1 MRARTRWHR
10 GDRAR
15 SPGDVASAAA
25 FTAFRLS
32 RSMLENLRRARF
44 AIDAGPAY
52 FEFLAEALAFCIQC
66 ACRVAWP
73 RLADGEREAFATALA
88 QHAAGH
94 LAENEAGLLGRRS
107 AADAAHAF
115 IARLNERFAE
125 YAELEYGPD
134 GPHFGFLR
142 YFASLVADIVPP
154 EDARWVHDQVIAIE
168 GPVAAATLARTL
180 TGLLEAR

>member
-15 SPGDVASAAA
+15 SPGEVASAVA
-25 FTAFRLS
+25 FTAFRLA
-32 RSMLENLRRARF
+32 RAMLENLRRARF

-52 FEFLAEALAFCIQC
+52 FQFLAEAVAFGIQC

-73 RLADGEREAFATALA
+73 RLQDDERQEFATALA
-88 QHAAGH
+88 RHAAGH
-94 LAENEAGLLGRRS
+94 LAENEADLLGQRTAGEVER
-107 AADAAHAF
+107 AF
-115 IARLNERFAE
+115 IAQLNERFAE
-125 YAELEYGPD
+125 YAELGYGPE

-142 YFASLVADIVPP
+142 YFASLVAEIVPP

-168 GPVAAATLARTL
+168 GPVAAATLGRTVA
-180 TGLLEAR
+180 GLLEAR